1 MTRFE
6 ALLEAGV
13 LTMWL
18 PPWATDDPAQD
29 TRFLATVR
37 ARRDAL
43 EAYARGEGP
52 EPDAAWS
59 LDEALKLRVKG
70 DPKEPRE
77 IPSVLR
83 THGVP

>member
-1 MTRFE
+1 MQKVDALFE
-6 ALLEAGV
+6 MGGLE
-13 LTMWL
+13 MWL
-18 PPWATDDPAQD
+18 PPRAGDDPAKD
-29 TRFLATVR
+29 TRFLAAVR
-37 ARRDAL
+37 SRRDAL
-43 EAYARGEGP
+43 EAYVFRDGP

-59 LDEALKLRVKG
+59 LDDALKLRVKG